1 MTLTVKERGQYAA
14 TLRQVQ
20 VTLMETLAAWVPT
33 TPEMEVK
40 LLFGEHV
47 YDTAQH
53 ADAFGKR
60 TFELRLPLHHGLP
73 PSYEYEA
80 LLADI
85 AALVATPQ
93 RIAAMYD
100 VLLPGLAERYRH
112 YIGETDTL
120 LDAPSVRIL
129 KQVLFDTD
137 RMLDQSRTLR
147 HQLPELAQVDSDW
160 MNSLRQREVSI
171 QQIVGTPVEAMAE
184 VG

>member
-40 LLFGEHV
+40 LLLGEHV
-47 YDTAQH
+47 YDAAQH

-60 TFELRLPLHHGLP
+60 TFELRLPLHHSLP
-73 PSYEYEA
+73 PSDEYAA
-80 LLADI
+80 LLGDV
-85 AALVATPQ
+85 AALEETPQ
-93 RIAAMYD
+93 RIAAIYD
-100 VLLPGLAERYRH
+100 VLLPGLQERYRR

-120 LDAPSVRIL
+120 LDAPTVRIM
-129 KQVLFDTD
+129 KQILFDTD
-137 RMLDQSRTLR
+137 RMLDQARTLR
-147 HQLPELAQVDSDW
+147 QELPELTRVDPSW
-160 MNSLRQREVSI
+160 INGLRQREAGI
-171 QQIVGTPVEAMAE
+171 QRIVGVPAEAMAE